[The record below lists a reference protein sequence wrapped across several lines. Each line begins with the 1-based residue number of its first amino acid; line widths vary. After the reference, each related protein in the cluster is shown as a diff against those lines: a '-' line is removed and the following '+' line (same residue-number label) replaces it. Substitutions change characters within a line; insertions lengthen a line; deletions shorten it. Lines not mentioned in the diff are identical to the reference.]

1 MINISRFR
9 EYMIERVAE
18 VNALSEH
25 RIAHLFLGVREEHL
39 VKKLRDSSGIC
50 LCVSYPDAEST
61 GSDDCPRDTQK
72 SYLFLCAKV
81 APGALDDEQELLS
94 YRDLQQV
101 MLLLRNRLRDSS
113 ECININP
120 EESFRIEWEYQI
132 FGGFN
137 GLSMSLTFNNYD

>member
-9 EYMIERVAE
+9 EYLIERVAE

-81 APGALDDEQELLS
+81 APGAVS
-94 YRDLQQV
+94 YTH
-101 MLLLRNRLRDSS
+101 
-113 ECININP
+113 
-120 EESFRIEWEYQI
+120 
-132 FGGFN
+132 
-137 GLSMSLTFNNYD
+137 LTLPTNSKMCRSRWSPYH